1 MNNKSIIY
9 NITNSKRIFK
19 SKSHESIDNCSSIV
33 EILIFQL
40 NEYVITNEIILNN
53 FIKTWELTENIF
65 NSIIDDDIFYKKISL
80 NSRPLMFYYIHIAA
94 EYINIAKRANLI
106 YSINDMFEKIYS
118 ELMDD
123 ESINNIF
130 DKSILLQVNY
140 LYNRIINLIGHLFMI
155 QKNIGRKSK
164 IILFLL

>member
-1 MNNKSIIY
+1 
-9 NITNSKRIFK
+9 
-19 SKSHESIDNCSSIV
+19 
-33 EILIFQL
+33 
-40 NEYVITNEIILNN
+40 
-53 FIKTWELTENIF
+53 
-65 NSIIDDDIFYKKISL
+65 
-80 NSRPLMFYYIHIAA
+80 MFYYIHIAA

-140 LYNRIINLIGHLFMI
+140 LYNRIINMIGHLFMI
-155 QKNIGRKSK
+155 QKNTGRKSK
-164 IILFLL
+164 IILYLL